1 MKKKIGIFLLLLVF
15 IFSIQAYGTSEDVG
29 SIYLSD
35 EECYPGRTVA
45 LDVVIGENPG
55 FTASIVTVSF
65 DMDVLTLTRVED
77 GGKLGTP
84 NHSDVIATDEYNLSW
99 FNPLEE
105 EDYTYEGCVA
115 TLYFEVAE
123 DAEASEYT
131 VEVTV
136 QEAYN
141 SELAEV
147 AFTKGEGTVT
157 VLEPPDCIP
166 GDVNGDLVVNR
177 NDLLRLAKHFSGFE
191 VEIDEVASDV
201 TGDGEVTRGDLLR
214 LAKYFSGFEV
224 ELGK

>member
-15 IFSIQAYGTSEDVG
+15 LFSMQAYGIAEEGG
-29 SIYLSD
+29 SIYLTD

-55 FTASIVTVSF
+55 FTAAIVTVSY
-65 DMDVLTLTRVED
+65 DADVLTLTKVED

-84 NHSDVIATDEYNLSW
+84 NHSDILATDEYNLSW
-99 FNPLEE
+99 FNPLAE
-105 EDYTYEGCVA
+105 EDYTYEGSVA

-123 DAEASEYT
+123 DAEASEYS
-131 VEVTV
+131 VEITV

-147 AFTKGEGTVT
+147 VFAGGEGTVT
-157 VLEPPDCIP
+157 VLDTPDCIP
-166 GDVNGDLVVNR
+166 GDVNGDLEVNR
-177 NDLLRLAKHFSGFE
+177 NDLLRLAKHFSGYE

-201 TGDGEVTRGDLLR
+201 TGDGEVTRNDLLR